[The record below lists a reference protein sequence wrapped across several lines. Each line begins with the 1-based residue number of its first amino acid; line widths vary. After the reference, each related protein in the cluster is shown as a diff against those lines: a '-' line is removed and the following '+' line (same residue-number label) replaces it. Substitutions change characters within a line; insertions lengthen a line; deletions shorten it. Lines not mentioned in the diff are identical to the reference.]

1 MSPDSE
7 RIDIS
12 ERRADE
18 DVRQAPTGRAVAAVA
33 RRGRGLVA
41 SPAVQDGLAAGA
53 LTAAAISGLLAHV
66 DVNFLDGDLE
76 VFRHLDSVGMA
87 LVVLQTGPI
96 AFRRRAPV
104 LTLAVTATALLAFS
118 LMHYPPSLGS
128 FGFMVSTY
136 TVAANRDR
144 TVSLPA
150 GVAAAAVMVVVLVA
164 GRQSVAPDT
173 LIADYLI
180 LGAAW
185 FFGEGLRLRRRYVV
199 ALEERA
205 ARLEVEQEE
214 RARAAAA
221 QERRIIARELHDVVA
236 HNVSVMVAHAGAA
249 RRVVEREPRQGLA
262 ALGTIE
268 RTGREALV
276 EMRRLTGL
284 LRTDGDGD
292 DVRAPQ
298 PGLQNLPA
306 LLEQVRRSG
315 VPVSFR
321 PVGRP
326 LPLAPGLDLSAY
338 RIVQESLTNALKHA
352 LPAPAEVVVRYTPT
366 HLELTVTTT
375 GEPRPARH
383 RPGFGL
389 PGMHERA
396 ALFGGEL
403 RAGPLNGRGW
413 RVHAS
418 LPLDGASG

>member
-1 MSPDSE
+1 MELVDT
-7 RIDIS
+7 S
-12 ERRADE
+12 ERRVGERVLEAS
-18 DVRQAPTGRAVAAVA
+18 AGPSLAAVA
-33 RRGRGLVA
+33 RRGRNLLA

-53 LTAAAISGLLAHV
+53 LTAAAIGGLLAHV
-66 DVNFLDGDLE
+66 DVNFLDGDVE
-76 VFRHLDSVGMA
+76 VFRRLDAVGVA
-87 LVVLQTGPI
+87 LVLLQTVPI

-104 LTLAVTATALLAFS
+104 LTLAVTAAALLAFS
-118 LMHYPPSLGS
+118 LLHYPPSLGS

-144 TVSLPA
+144 TVSVPA
-150 GVAAAAVMVVVLVA
+150 ALVAAVVMIVVLAA

-199 ALEERA
+199 ALENRA
-205 ARLEVEQEE
+205 ARLEVEREE
-214 RARAAAA
+214 RARAAVA
-221 QERRIIARELHDVVA
+221 QERRVIARELHDVVA
-236 HNVSVMVAHAGAA
+236 HNVSVMVAQAGAA
-249 RRVVEREPRQGLA
+249 RRVVEREPRQGVD

-284 LRTDGDGD
+284 LRTDADGED
-292 DVRAPQ
+292 ARAPQ
-298 PGLQNLPA
+298 PGLENLPA
-306 LLEQVRRSG
+306 LIEQVGRSG
-315 VPVSFR
+315 IPVTLR
-321 PVGRP
+321 TVGHP
-326 LPLAPGLDLSAY
+326 LPLAAGLDLSAY

-352 LPAPAEVVVRYTPT
+352 RPAPAEVVVRYTPT
-366 HLELTVTTT
+366 CLELTVTTT
-375 GEPRPARH
+375 GGAWPAPH

-389 PGMHERA
+389 LGMRERV

-403 RAGPLNGRGW
+403 RTGPRNGPGW

-418 LPLDGASG
+418 LPLDGGAA